1 MMAIKKGKKK
11 ETVCI
16 VGCSDSKTMAPLEKQ
31 DEYEFWGVNNL
42 FLTMPG
48 PWSRWFEIHSI
59 TKDGDQWLRR
69 GDSAF
74 RGQTV
79 EKYLKGLAGLDC
91 PVYMQQK
98 NPLVP
103 NSVMYPMQE
112 IVEKFGTY
120 FTNTISWE
128 IALAISEGFK
138 EIKIYGIDM
147 AVDSEYTHQRPSV
160 EFFLGIALG
169 RGIKVSIPPNSDLLK
184 TRFLYGFQDVQELE
198 WTTRIKLTLKSLNER
213 RDKYEDE
220 MKLNERKV
228 YESNGAI
235 AGIQEMLKT
244 WKNVT
249 GG

>member
-1 MMAIKKGKKK
+1 MTAKKGKKK
-11 ETVCI
+11 DTVCI
-16 VGCSDSKTMAPLEKQ
+16 VGCSDSKIMTPFDKA

-42 FLTMPG
+42 YLTMKG

-59 TKDGDQWLRR
+59 TKDGDKWLRR
-69 GDSAF
+69 GEQIF
-74 RGQTV
+74 RGQPI
-79 EKYLKGLAGLDC
+79 EKYLEGLGQLSC
-91 PVYMQQK
+91 PVYMQEK

-103 NSVMYPMQE
+103 NSVVYPMQDV
-112 IVEKFGTY
+112 VEQFGTY

-128 IALAISEGFK
+128 IALAIVEGFK
-138 EIKIYGIDM
+138 EIKIFGIDM
-147 AVDSEYTHQRPSV
+147 AVDTEYTTQRASC
-160 EFFLGIALG
+160 EFFLGIAFG
-169 RGIKVSIPPNSDLLK
+169 RGIKIDVPPTSDLLK
-184 TRFLYGFQDVQELE
+184 SRFLYGFQDVQERA
-198 WTTRIKLTLKSLNER
+198 WNTRVKLTLKSLEER

-235 AGIQEMLKT
+235 AGIHEMLKT